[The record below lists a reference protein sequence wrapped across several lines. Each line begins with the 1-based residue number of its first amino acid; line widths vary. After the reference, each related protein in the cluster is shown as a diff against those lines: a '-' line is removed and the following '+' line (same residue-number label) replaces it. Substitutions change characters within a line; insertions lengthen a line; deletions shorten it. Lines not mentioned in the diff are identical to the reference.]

1 MRLDYQYHHQ
11 NDFKFRKQ
19 SNLDYR
25 NHAQGE
31 IELVIMLRG
40 TCRAKC
46 GNYDSLLSPGDI
58 FMAFPNQPHRYEG
71 SCDVDAYVLIVPV
84 KKYLSAYYN
93 TVMKLIPVRP
103 VLHTGEYDPAVL
115 TMIDSAFSDLSTAP
129 EPVVQGYMMVIF
141 GKLLEAME
149 FQQRQTGADE
159 ALRRV
164 LVILNEHYRENM
176 TRSDIAKA
184 AGYNESYI
192 SHLFSQT
199 MGVTLPE
206 YIHAMRI
213 DDACH
218 LLKETNLT
226 VSQIASELGFA
237 SIRNFNRVFVHR
249 TGMTPRQ
256 YRTTDKKDTVL

>member
-40 TCRAKC
+40 ACRAKC

-115 TMIDSAFSDLSTAP
+115 TMIDSAFIDLSTAP

-159 ALRRV
+159 ALR
-164 LVILNEHYRENM
+164 LVPHKVFSLEQAIEFIGEDELMEVTPKSIRLRKRILNTELR
-176 TRSDIAKA
+176 
-184 AGYNESYI
+184 
-192 SHLFSQT
+192 
-199 MGVTLPE
+199 
-206 YIHAMRI
+206 
-213 DDACH
+213 
-218 LLKETNLT
+218 LKEEARLRKA
-226 VSQIASELGFA
+226 Q
-237 SIRNFNRVFVHR
+237 
-249 TGMTPRQ
+249 Q
-256 YRTTDKKDTVL
+256 